1 MAEDKKEGAKA
12 PAKVVFTDPIGPK
25 TNLFESTPAIEAD
38 KENYH
43 RYINIK
49 SSDNALRR
57 QAQGYTIVPESE
69 GGHRIGDEM
78 ALAKTSRA
86 NYEARTKAKE
96 KLGRERLDAHKSEV
110 QQAVESV
117 VRELRDKHGI
127 SVDEKR
133 LFVNE

>member
-1 MAEDKKEGAKA
+1 MAEDKKTPA
-12 PAKVVFTDPIGPK
+12 PVIHTDPIGPK
-25 TNLFESTPAIEAD
+25 TNLFEVTEKQLAD
-38 KENYH
+38 KDNYY

-57 QAQGYTIVPESE
+57 QAQGYTLVPEAE

-78 ALAKTSRA
+78 ALGKTSRA
-86 NYEARTKAKE
+86 NYNARTAAKE

-110 QQAVESV
+110 QQVVESV